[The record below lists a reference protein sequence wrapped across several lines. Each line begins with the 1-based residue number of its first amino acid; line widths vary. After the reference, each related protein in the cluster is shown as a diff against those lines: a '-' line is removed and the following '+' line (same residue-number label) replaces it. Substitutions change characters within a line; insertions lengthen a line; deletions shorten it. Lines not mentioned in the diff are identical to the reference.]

1 MRRRL
6 VGLPAKVGKHSNS
19 ARAPG
24 RSSISCPA
32 ISVLSWIRLL
42 RPKLFADKRLQHDVG
57 QRQDARCEESQTALR
72 EKSSRKKRQLQR
84 KWWLGSRQPRRPCQ
98 RRRQREKPR
107 PSGRQRPE
115 HGSDGRRPRQMLRR
129 LTRATPTPW
138 RLSRRRSRAAPRP
151 PLKFDEC
158 REGSWRG
165 RAVTYHTPV
174 SFNKRVAAFETES
187 NGSDASVIARNEKRP
202 AGGRSEGLRSW
213 IDYIG

>member
-1 MRRRL
+1 M
-6 VGLPAKVGKHSNS
+6 
-19 ARAPG
+19 G
-24 RSSISCPA
+24 RSSGEGRKTQQLGAGARPITDLVSRHLCSLLDSALTSQVVCGQTPA
-32 ISVLSWIRLL
+32 TWRRPTPRRPL
-42 RPKLFADKRLQHDVG
+42 RRKPDG
-57 QRQDARCEESQTALR
+57 PP
-72 EKSSRKKRQLQR
+72 RKKQSQKRKLQR

-98 RRRQREKPR
+98 RRRQRENPR

-187 NGSDASVIARNEKRP
+187 NRSDASVIARNEKRP
-202 AGGRSEGLRSW
+202 AAGRSERLRSW